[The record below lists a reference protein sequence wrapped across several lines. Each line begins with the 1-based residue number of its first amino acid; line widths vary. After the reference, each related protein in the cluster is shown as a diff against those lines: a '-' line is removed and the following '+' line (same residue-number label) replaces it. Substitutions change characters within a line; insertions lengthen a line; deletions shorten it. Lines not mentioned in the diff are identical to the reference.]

1 MSAHTK
7 SLGFNIEIPSD
18 VMSEQSLIASIL
30 LGGNKL
36 FKSMQ
41 RIDKSMFYRVS
52 HSLIWEAYKAV
63 DGAGKEIDI
72 VTINEELTKRNA
84 LEACGGL
91 GYLMQCAELLPT
103 TSHCNSYADLVWE
116 YHKRREIIFASE
128 HASKR
133 ASVGDDDTES
143 IIADLN
149 NSVTFTQSG
158 KATDD
163 LSELISRASEDA
175 IHRTEDKIDFSI
187 SSGFTEVDDITGG
200 WRDGELIIVGGRP
213 SMGKSSLGLQY
224 AWNAAISLRDRPKRT
239 GVLVVSA
246 EMSKA
251 MVTARMLSIHSGVD
265 SQAIQTKKL
274 SSGDKDNLA
283 TATRTAKTLTVQVMA
298 DQTVSLQ
305 SIRDAANG
313 MKKTA
318 NVGLIIVDY
327 LQMITMASNVKS
339 ENRTRDIG
347 VISRGLKDLAR
358 EFNCPLIALSSLSRA
373 VEQRQDKRPMMSD
386 LRESGDIESDADV
399 VQFLYRPDY
408 YAEDRNAWDEDMP
421 SETEVITAKNRNGS
435 IGVSRIEFHK
445 RVARFANIPEGS
457 L

>member
-1 MSAHTK
+1 MNNAK
-7 SLGFNIEIPSD
+7 SLGFNIEVPSD

-399 VQFLYRPDY
+399 IQFIYRSAYYDRKQDGEEDY
-408 YAEDRNAWDEDMP
+408 GIDKAEI
-421 SETEVITAKNRNGS
+421 ITAKNRNGRT
-435 IGVSRIEFHK
+435 GVSLLDFEPRYAKFTEFD
-445 RVARFANIPEGS
+445 S
-457 L
+457 LGL